1 MDRPGEIGRFAV
13 LALTAFISNAVSTF
27 EVFGFSAKGW
37 FACLIGAAIIGSL
50 ILWVMWGR
58 SDVGRLFAT
67 IWIAFHV
74 GARVAGY
81 AIALFTRLPTT
92 MDAVS
97 HAFSIAAILLDSAG
111 LFYLWSRASTA
122 WLRAGGEPPDRP

>member
-1 MDRPGEIGRFAV
+1 MDRPWEIGRFAA
-13 LALTAFISNAVSTF
+13 LALAAFIANAISTF

-37 FACLIGAAIIGSL
+37 LASLIGAAIIGSL
-50 ILWVMWGR
+50 ILWVIWGR

-67 IWIAFHV
+67 VWIAFHV
-74 GARVAGY
+74 GARLAGY
-81 AIALFTRLPTT
+81 ATALLTHLPTR

-122 WLRAGGEPPDRP
+122 WLRAGRDPPDRP